1 MRKMFFISS
10 MFVVLAVVLAA
21 CGGSAQPA
29 APVESGSSSQVNI
42 TVESNPS
49 PAMMGDMEL
58 ILTITDGD
66 GKPIEGATVDVSA
79 DHTDMTGMGMSGLA
93 TEQGGG
99 RYSINAN
106 FSMSGNWKITVYVRK
121 DGLDYKEDIEF
132 KVQ

>member
-1 MRKMFFISS
+1 MRKMFFIS
-10 MFVVLAVVLAA
+10 MLVLAATVLAA
-21 CGGSAQPA
+21 CGGSTQPA
-29 APVESGSSSQVNI
+29 APVESGSSNEVNI
-42 TVESNPS
+42 QVESNPS

-58 ILTITDGD
+58 ILVITDENGN
-66 GKPIEGATVDVSA
+66 PIEGATVDVSA

-106 FSMSGNWKITVYVRK
+106 FQHTGNWKITVYVRK
-121 DGLDYKEDIEF
+121 EGLDYKQDIEF

>member
-1 MRKMFFISS
+1 MFFIS
-10 MFVVLAVVLAA
+10 MLVVIAAVLAA

-29 APVESGSSSQVNI
+29 APVESGSSKEVNI
-42 TVESNPS
+42 QVGTNPS

-58 ILTITDGD
+58 ILIITDGE

-79 DHTDMTGMGMSGLA
+79 DHTDMMGMGMSGLA

-99 RYSINAN
+99 KYSINAN

-121 DGLDYKEDIEF
+121 EGLDYKEDIEF